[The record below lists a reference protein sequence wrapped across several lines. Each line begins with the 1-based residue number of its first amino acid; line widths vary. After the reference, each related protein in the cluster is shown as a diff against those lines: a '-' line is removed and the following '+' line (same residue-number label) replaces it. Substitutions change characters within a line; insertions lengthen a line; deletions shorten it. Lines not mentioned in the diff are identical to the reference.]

1 MKRGTTFFLKTTVFL
16 IGIMILLLSAF
27 FLPWLASYT
36 ASMYPEFAYL
46 QYPVLIGMYV
56 TAIPFFF
63 ALYQALKLW
72 KSIKYCAILIS
83 GLYVIGTIFLISQS
97 SLHPSVA
104 IIGFIIIFTSVVIAV
119 FAAVLQKLFKNALV
133 IKSEND
139 LTVWGEDSGN
149 YNQYWRNVSEKENEC
164 NRTFRKSRYHDGQ
177 YFHF

>member
-63 ALYQALKLW
+63 ALYQALKLLNYIDHG
-72 KSIKYCAILIS
+72 KAFTDQSLEALNSIKYCAILIS

-139 LTVWGEDSGN
+139 LTV
-149 YNQYWRNVSEKENEC
+149 
-164 NRTFRKSRYHDGQ
+164 
-177 YFHF
+177 

>member
-63 ALYQALKLW
+63 ALYQALKLLNYIDHG
-72 KSIKYCAILIS
+72 KAFTDQSLEALNSIKYCAILIS
-83 GLYVIGTIFLISQS
+83 GLYVIGTIFSYFAKLPPPKCSNYRIYNYIYFCCYCGFCSGS
-97 SLHPSVA
+97 S
-104 IIGFIIIFTSVVIAV
+104 
-119 FAAVLQKLFKNALV
+119 KLFKNALV

-139 LTVWGEDSGN
+139 LTV
-149 YNQYWRNVSEKENEC
+149 
-164 NRTFRKSRYHDGQ
+164 
-177 YFHF
+177 